1 VNNPWPALA
10 VAVAL
15 LAVGISLMSAHVR
28 SWRRQQSDPTL
39 EEHDRDYYRRRYRR
53 RMQVAALL
61 AILGVL
67 IGLGDALLP
76 FQARHPIPITLY
88 IIGLLLLTGWVM
100 LLGFADFWST
110 AARGRADL
118 ARVRE
123 KRRELE
129 RQLVEFKHR
138 NFDSRDS
145 DDAAR

>member
-15 LAVGISLMSAHVR
+15 VAIGITLMSFHVR

-39 EEHDRDYYRRRYRR
+39 EEYDLDYYRRRYRR
-53 RMQVAALL
+53 RMRIAAML

-67 IGLGDALLP
+67 IGLGDALVP
-76 FQARHPIPITLY
+76 FQKQHPIPITLY
-88 IIGLLLLTGWVM
+88 VIGLLLLTGWVM

-110 AARGRADL
+110 AARGRAEL
-118 ARVRE
+118 TRVRE

-138 NFDSRDS
+138 NFDGRDS
-145 DDAAR
+145 DDVAR